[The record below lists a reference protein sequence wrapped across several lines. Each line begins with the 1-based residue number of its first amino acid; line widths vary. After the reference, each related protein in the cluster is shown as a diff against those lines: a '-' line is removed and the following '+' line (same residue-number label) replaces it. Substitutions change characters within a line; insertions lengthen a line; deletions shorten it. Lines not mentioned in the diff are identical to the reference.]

1 MSERETVVQRI
12 TNDLMSLLH
21 DDKFGRR
28 EDVERALRTAYNAG
42 LAAVVNTV
50 TDNEDDHGTAE
61 HCDDCTG
68 SGCWRVAPSLP
79 LTVQVT
85 VRRAA
90 GPAQRTAD
98 VLWALQDAIAGTES
112 FTAKAA
118 DYEIEHVDYVVDQP
132 VQNTGRGQPGDE
144 M

>member
-1 MSERETVVQRI
+1 
-12 TNDLMSLLH
+12 
-21 DDKFGRR
+21 
-28 EDVERALRTAYNAG
+28 
-42 LAAVVNTV
+42 
-50 TDNEDDHGTAE
+50 
-61 HCDDCTG
+61 
-68 SGCWRVAPSLP
+68 
-79 LTVQVT
+79 VQVT

-98 VLWALQDAIAGTES
+98 VLWALQDAIAGIES